1 MAIEQRSKEFNRNR
15 ILQLK
20 SKSQNRST
28 DSTVDET
35 VSVSA
40 SIMLEHSGD
49 SLDDQLGANLSA
61 EVGPNTSTVHEEE
74 EDDVATTVEMEP
86 IFVCPKCSTVSEVE
100 EQLRQQ
106 LEAAWAANAEK
117 SKELSDTQNK
127 IAELLEENAAL
138 KKAAQQKQKTFDEEK
153 QRLEQQ
159 LVNKQKDEEIIAK
172 LVPSKRFTRAQS
184 SIQLSSSIPTTSF
197 ASTSQSTTG
206 SMDETTVNG
215 QVLLNTCNRSSS
227 VSTIGENSSPPSL
240 RSSSVF
246 GIFAPVTNLWED
258 RSTSLVKSPSSSS
271 SSSLTGM
278 PEEASSNGPEV
289 EPSAV
294 VEGAEVDSATVPM
307 HGSEGD
313 WLSPG
318 FSEIGPSPRGRTS
331 CVVFDFPANTLKEQL
346 IKLRLNIS
354 ELKKCVDARHPTP
367 TTATATATT
376 NTTMI
381 KGEGGDSIESRGVI
395 HSMDSAKLAMK

>member
-74 EDDVATTVEMEP
+74 EEDDVATTVEMEP

-106 LEAAWAANAEK
+106 LEAAWATNAEK
-117 SKELSDTQNK
+117 SKELSDAQNK

-159 LVNKQKDEEIIAK
+159 LVNKLKDEEIIAK

-184 SIQLSSSIPTTSF
+184 SIQLLSSIPTTSC

-271 SSSLTGM
+271 SSLTGM

-294 VEGAEVDSATVPM
+294 VEGTEVDSATVPM

-318 FSEIGPSPRGRTS
+318 FSESGPSPRGRTS
-331 CVVFDFPANTLKEQL
+331 CAVFDFPANTLKEQL

>member
-61 EVGPNTSTVHEEE
+61 EVGPNTSTVHEEEE

-159 LVNKQKDEEIIAK
+159 LVNKLKDEEIIAK

-184 SIQLSSSIPTTSF
+184 SIQLLSSIPTTSC

-271 SSSLTGM
+271 SSLTGM
-278 PEEASSNGPEV
+278 PEEASSNSPEV

-294 VEGAEVDSATVPM
+294 VEGTEVDSATVPM

-331 CVVFDFPANTLKEQL
+331 CAVFDFPANTLKEQL

-367 TTATATATT
+367 TTATATT